1 LKKKTLLLLKQKR
14 PASVAVPTMRF
25 MAVFAKQTGG
35 CDETKVLESKEKEIS
50 PRYVWLSS
58 LGTSCTQE
66 IIANFFVVMTNGY
79 ELNALPTINIATN
92 SHQYKPTIP
101 QFFST
106 H

>member
-50 PRYVWLSS
+50 PSPRPHQNHMMAVFSRHQLHPRDYCKFFCRYD
-58 LGTSCTQE
+58 
-66 IIANFFVVMTNGY
+66 
-79 ELNALPTINIATN
+79 
-92 SHQYKPTIP
+92 
-101 QFFST
+101 
-106 H
+106 

>member
-50 PRYVWLSS
+50 PSPRPHQNHMYGCLLSAPVAPKRLLQIFLS
-58 LGTSCTQE
+58 L
-66 IIANFFVVMTNGY
+66 
-79 ELNALPTINIATN
+79 
-92 SHQYKPTIP
+92 
-101 QFFST
+101 
-106 H
+106 